1 MSDWNLI
8 INAIDINHDNK
19 ISSQQE
25 VKKAKELGIE
35 AEEGERIEKVIEKTS
50 KVTLQ
55 EALQKLDQTQTVDNK
70 FNQNQDQDQDY
81 MKKKRF
87 MALG

>member
-1 MSDWNLI
+1 MSEWQPI
-8 INAIDINHDNK
+8 INAIDINRDNR

-25 VKKAKELGIE
+25 VKKARELGIN

-55 EALQKLDQTQTVDNK
+55 DALQKIDQSQTVDNK
-70 FNQNQDQDQDY
+70 QNLDQDQDY

-87 MALG
+87 MAIG